1 MSQTSDAAHLIAFD
15 INSFFFSYFF
25 TKYGHLC
32 LVVGFQ
38 NCVSI
43 FIRRVQSCGGPGSV
57 LFLSIHY
64 EWADGM
70 GCVCVAFIRRPTNRP
85 GHVFLVFVFLFSF
98 ASFFSCNVPQKIS
111 RGMASVDSLLRF
123 ALCPVSLP
131 GRPPSATADF
141 SSVRVCSA

>member
-1 MSQTSDAAHLIAFD
+1 MSQTVRRCSLDRIRLKQFFLLLI
-15 INSFFFSYFF
+15 F

-64 EWADGM
+64 EWVDGM
-70 GCVCVAFIRRPTNRP
+70 VCVAFIRRPTNRP

-98 ASFFSCNVPQKIS
+98 ASFFLAMCPKKIS
-111 RGMASVDSLLRF
+111 RGMASVDSSLRF

-131 GRPPSATADF
+131 GRPPSAPADF